1 MHGPD
6 QASRRPPFG
15 HNARSSSHRGF
26 AALPTC
32 LLRLPFTGL
41 ASALFGALACSACT
55 RDDAA
60 AGTSAVDATAVAA
73 TAVAATAV
81 AATGLL
87 PPAAAPRA
95 CPDGGRLKATLYGA
109 LEGEIDWRAADM
121 SCEGMPR
128 PAGAGA
134 RLRFAGAAGGGAAGS
149 GAAGSGAVELAII
162 IAVPGLERG
171 VTGTDLP
178 SNVTLI
184 EEGRGRFFST
194 TALDYCWVDVDRSEN
209 LDGRPTHTLVGG
221 TLSCIAPLAETNGNT
236 SVTIDGLVFSGV
248 VDWSAG

>member
-1 MHGPD
+1 M
-6 QASRRPPFG
+6 
-15 HNARSSSHRGF
+15 
-26 AALPTC
+26 PTC

-41 ASALFGALACSACT
+41 ASALACALACSACT

-60 AGTSAVDATAVAA
+60 AETGATAVAA

-81 AATGLL
+81 AGTGLL

-95 CPDGGRLKATLYGA
+95 CPDGGRLTATLYGA

-134 RLRFAGAAGGGAAGS
+134 RLRFAGAAGGGG
-149 GAAGSGAVELAII
+149 VELAII

-171 VTGTDLP
+171 VAGTDLP

-194 TALDYCWVDVDRSEN
+194 TALDYCWVDIDRSEE
-209 LDGRPTHTLVGG
+209 LEGRPAHTLVGG
-221 TLSCIAPLAETNGNT
+221 TLSCIAPLAETNGDT
-236 SVTIDGLVFSGV
+236 SVTIDGLIFSGV